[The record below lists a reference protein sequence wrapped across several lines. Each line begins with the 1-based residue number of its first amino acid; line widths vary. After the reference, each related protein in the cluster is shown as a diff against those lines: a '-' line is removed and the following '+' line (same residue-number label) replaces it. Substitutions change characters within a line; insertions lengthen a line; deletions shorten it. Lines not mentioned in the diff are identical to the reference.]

1 MNCLVLMPF
10 IFSLFLLDSS
20 LYIAS
25 RSSLSQCHL
34 AHEFTVTSYFFK
46 SIMQISGSPL
56 TPMYFSQ
63 LISHSS
69 YRVFYSNKGSNFLSS
84 SPYLFSYNSLYF
96 LSFKP
101 KSPLLSKLILGF
113 TGYKKHLLIKFT
125 LLKLWYFILS

>member
-1 MNCLVLMPF
+1 MFGSHEILSIYIKSNMNCLVLMPF
-10 IFSLFLLDSS
+10 IFILFLLDSS

-34 AHEFTVTSYFFK
+34 AHEFTVTSYFFR

-56 TPMYFSQ
+56 TPMYLSQ
-63 LISHSS
+63 LTSHSS

-96 LSFKP
+96 HPSNQSLHFFQS
-101 KSPLLSKLILGF
+101 
-113 TGYKKHLLIKFT
+113 
-125 LLKLWYFILS
+125 